1 MSSVRIGIVAGEASG
16 DLLGSHL
23 VKAIKASMPEAE
35 FVGIGG
41 PKMIAAGVK
50 SLFPLESLSVRG
62 YVEALR
68 SLPAI
73 LGIRK
78 SLKQYFLQ
86 NPPQVFIGIDAPDF
100 NLGLE
105 KKLKRAGIPTFQY
118 VGPSLW
124 AWRGGRMR
132 KIKRAVSHM
141 LLLFPFEKTLY
152 DAAGVAATYVG
163 HPLADML
170 PLEPDRA
177 GMREQLK
184 LRPGDEVVALLPD
197 RAGMREQLKLRPGD
211 EVVALLPGS
220 RQGELHALADLF
232 VQTAKQIYRQRPNT
246 KFLAPLITKETRQ
259 LFETALYRNEAHEL
273 PIKILFGH
281 AHDAMIAAD
290 IVLVASGTATL
301 EAALLK
307 RPMVISYRVPAL
319 TYKLMWPRR
328 YLPYVGLPNV
338 LAGRFIV
345 PELLQADATPGNL
358 AQAACN
364 LLADRKVRD
373 ALEAEFTH
381 MHQVLRQS
389 NAEKAAGA
397 VVDFLRERGHA

>member
-1 MSSVRIGIVAGEASG
+1 MSAVRIGIVAGEASG

-23 VKAIKASMPEAE
+23 VAALKTRLPGAE

-50 SLFPLESLSVRG
+50 TLFPMETLAVRG
-62 YVEALR
+62 YVEAVR

-73 LGIRK
+73 LRIRN
-78 SLKQYFLQ
+78 SLKRHFLE
-86 NPPQVFIGIDAPDF
+86 NPPQLFIGIDAPDF

-105 KKLKRAGIPTFQY
+105 KKLRGAGIPTFQY
-118 VGPSLW
+118 VGPSVW

-132 KIKRAVSHM
+132 KIRRAVSHM
-141 LLLFPFEKTLY
+141 LLLFPFEKPIY

-170 PLEPDRA
+170 PLRPDQA
-177 GMREQLK
+177 AAREQLK
-184 LRPGDEVVALLPD
+184 LRPGE
-197 RAGMREQLKLRPGD
+197 

-220 RQGELHALADLF
+220 RQSELKLLADLF
-232 VQTAKQIYRQRPNT
+232 VRTAKAIARTRPHAV
-246 KFLAPLITKETRQ
+246 FLVPLITKETRQ
-259 LFETALYRNEAHEL
+259 LFEAALYRNEAYDL

-281 AHDAMIAAD
+281 AHEAMIAANV
-290 IVLVASGTATL
+290 VLVASGTATL

-307 RPMVISYRVPAL
+307 RPMVITYRVPDL
-319 TYKLMWPRR
+319 TYRLMWPRR

-338 LAGRFIV
+338 LAGRFVV
-345 PELLQADATPGNL
+345 PELLQRDATPENL
-358 AQAACN
+358 SQAVCN
-364 LLADRKVRD
+364 LLTDKSMTA
-373 ALEAEFTH
+373 ALEEEFTR
-381 MHQVLRQS
+381 MHQLLRQS

-397 VVDFLRERGHA
+397 IAEFLASRGPAHG

>member
-1 MSSVRIGIVAGEASG
+1 MGVVRIGIVAGEASG

-23 VKAIKASMPEAE
+23 VAALKARLPDAE

-50 SLFPLESLSVRG
+50 SLFPMETLAVRG

-78 SLKQYFLQ
+78 ALKRHFLN
-86 NPPQVFIGIDAPDF
+86 NPPHLFIGVDAPDF

-105 KKLKRAGIPTFQY
+105 RKLKKAGIPTFQY
-118 VGPSLW
+118 VGPSVW
-124 AWRGGRMR
+124 AWRGGRMG
-132 KIKRAVSHM
+132 KIRRAVSHM
-141 LLLFPFEKTLY
+141 LLLFPFEKPLY
-152 DAAGVAATYVG
+152 DAAGVPATYVG

-170 PLEPDRA
+170 PLVPDRA
-177 GMREQLK
+177 AEREQLK
-184 LRPGDEVVALLPD
+184 LRA
-197 RAGMREQLKLRPGD
+197 GD

-220 RQGELHALADLF
+220 RQSELRALADLF
-232 VQTAKQIYRQRPNT
+232 VQTAKGIAQARPNT
-246 KFLAPLITKETRQ
+246 IFLVPLITKETRQ
-259 LFETALYRNEAHEL
+259 LFEAALYRNEAYDL
-273 PIKILFGH
+273 PLKILFGH
-281 AHDAMIAAD
+281 AHDAMVAANV
-290 IVLVASGTATL
+290 VLVASGTATL

-307 RPMVISYRVPAL
+307 RPMVITYRVPRL

-338 LAGRFIV
+338 LAGRFVV
-345 PELLQADATPGNL
+345 PELLQHDATAENL
-358 AQAACN
+358 AQAVCN
-364 LLADRKVRD
+364 LLGDKNVAG
-373 ALEAEFTH
+373 ALEEEFTR
-381 MHQVLRQS
+381 MHHVLRQS

-397 VVDFLRERGHA
+397 IVAFLQGQGHA

>member
-1 MSSVRIGIVAGEASG
+1 MSVVRIGIVAGEASG

-23 VKAIKASMPEAE
+23 VAALKARLPDVE

-50 SLFPLESLSVRG
+50 SLFPLETLAVRG

-78 SLKQYFLQ
+78 ALKRYFRA
-86 NPPQVFIGIDAPDF
+86 NPPHLFIGVDAPDF

-105 KKLKRAGIPTFQY
+105 RKLKQAGIPTFQY
-118 VGPSLW
+118 VGPSIW
-124 AWRGGRMR
+124 AWRGGRMG

-141 LLLFPFEKTLY
+141 LLLFPFEKQIY

-170 PLEPDRA
+170 PLTPDRD
-177 GMREQLK
+177 GLREQLK
-184 LRPGDEVVALLPD
+184 LRPA
-197 RAGMREQLKLRPGD
+197 D

-220 RQGELHALADLF
+220 RQSELKALADLF
-232 VQTAKQIYRQRPNT
+232 VQTAKLIARTRPNT
-246 KFLAPLITKETRQ
+246 VFLAPLITKETRQ
-259 LFETALYRNEAHEL
+259 LFEAALYRHEAYDL
-273 PIKILFGH
+273 PIRILFGH
-281 AHDAMIAAD
+281 AHDAMVAANV
-290 IVLVASGTATL
+290 VLVASGTATL

-307 RPMVISYRVPAL
+307 RPMVITYRVPKL

-338 LAGRFIV
+338 LAGRFVV
-345 PELLQADATPGNL
+345 PELLQQDATAENL
-358 AQAACN
+358 AQAVCN
-364 LLADRKVRD
+364 LLGDKTVVQ
-373 ALEAEFTH
+373 ALEQEFTR
-381 MHQVLRQS
+381 MHQLLRQS

-397 VVDFLRERGHA
+397 ILAFLREQGRA

>member
-1 MSSVRIGIVAGEASG
+1 MTAVRIGIVAGEASG

-23 VKAIKASMPEAE
+23 VKAIKARLPEAE

-41 PKMIAAGVK
+41 PKMAAAGVK
-50 SLFPLESLSVRG
+50 SLFPIETLSVRG

-78 SLKQYFLQ
+78 ALKRYFLED
-86 NPPQVFIGIDAPDF
+86 PPHLFIGIDAPDF

-105 KKLKRAGIPTFQY
+105 KRLKQKGIPTFQY

-141 LLLFPFEKTLY
+141 LLLFPFEKQLY

-170 PLEPDRA
+170 PMAPDRTA
-177 GMREQLK
+177 MREQLK
-184 LRPGDEVVALLPD
+184 LRAS
-197 RAGMREQLKLRPGD
+197 D

-220 RQGELHALADLF
+220 RQSELKALADLF
-232 VQTAKQIYRQRPNT
+232 VQTARRIHQIRPNT
-246 KFLAPLITKETRQ
+246 VFLVPLITKETRQ

-281 AHDAMIAAD
+281 AHDAMIAAN

-345 PELLQADATPGNL
+345 PELLQQDANPENL
-358 AQAACN
+358 AQVACN
-364 LLADRKVRD
+364 LLGDKQVTT
-373 ALEAEFTH
+373 ALEDEFTR
-381 MHQVLRQS
+381 MHQLLRQS
-389 NAEKAAGA
+389 NADKAAGA